1 MSMTHSFGRESA
13 EMEPAMQAAKVNAI
27 AMMKARV
34 RRLYLLKHKTHSKL
48 DAVIPMACIGR
59 ESGAR
64 ESINSAKGATH
75 RPRTATA
82 LVAMSTFFEAKRVQ
96 KNLGTASAM
105 V

>member
-27 AMMKARV
+27 AMINARV
-34 RRLYLLKHKTHSKL
+34 RCLYLLKHKTHSKL

-64 ESINSAKGATH
+64 GIY
-75 RPRTATA
+75 
-82 LVAMSTFFEAKRVQ
+82 
-96 KNLGTASAM
+96 
-105 V
+105 